1 MAMQETKFLDSRGGA
16 SQQVNEIDKSKPAS
30 EAEMAEPT
38 EPANRVSED
47 RKEIGHG
54 LYVYCIV
61 PSDSPHEYGRI
72 GVGTGSLVYAI
83 PFKELAAVVSDFEG
97 EGFDKTDANLLA
109 HQRVVQKIFE
119 KVKGIPVKFG
129 TIRENEEDVRNVLE
143 EGYSDFERE
152 LSELTS
158 KEGTAS
164 ALEPAAPTD
173 AIGQILSQSAVS
185 AARIEQMANVL
196 DELKRMEHEK
206 GADRLS
212 EGIAKQ
218 LLELLAAVTSEQQK
232 IREALGEL
240 RNLHTDNAASIGFQ
254 LGSLASGLE
263 NLKTLLTENAASL
276 EKTVKG
282 TIIEA
287 IPPSV
292 EQALAKQPSPV
303 PSTARAP
310 PASEVM
316 LSEYTWCVNCGTA
329 IGLIDRFCDHCG
341 RPTTLR

>member
-1 MAMQETKFLDSRGGA
+1 MQETKLLDSRAGA
-16 SQQVNEIDKSKPAS
+16 SQQVNEIDKSKPGIAQ
-30 EAEMAEPT
+30 PT
-38 EPANRVSED
+38 EPPNRISED
-47 RKEIGHG
+47 RKKIGHG

-72 GVGTGSLVYAI
+72 GVGTDSLVYAI
-83 PFKELAAVVSDFEG
+83 PFKDLAAVVSDFEG

-158 KEGTAS
+158 KEGRAS
-164 ALEPAAPTD
+164 ALESAAPTD
-173 AIGQILSQSAVS
+173 VNGQILSQLEAS
-185 AARIEQMANVL
+185 AARIGQMADVL
-196 DELKRMEHEK
+196 DELKRRDYGK
-206 GADRLS
+206 DADRLS
-212 EGIAKQ
+212 EGTTKQ
-218 LLELLAAVTSEQQK
+218 LLELLEAVKSEQEK
-232 IREALGEL
+232 IREALGDL

-254 LGSLASGLE
+254 LGGLASGLE
-263 NLKTLLTENAASL
+263 KLKTLLTENAASL
-276 EKTVKG
+276 EKSVRG

-292 EQALAKQPSPV
+292 EQALAKTSPV
-303 PSTARAP
+303 PATARAP
-310 PASEVM
+310 PGEEVM
-316 LSEYTWCVNCGTA
+316 VPAYTWCLACGTA
-329 IGLIDRFCDHCG
+329 IGLTDRFCDHCG
-341 RPTTLR
+341 RPTALTRGPAVG